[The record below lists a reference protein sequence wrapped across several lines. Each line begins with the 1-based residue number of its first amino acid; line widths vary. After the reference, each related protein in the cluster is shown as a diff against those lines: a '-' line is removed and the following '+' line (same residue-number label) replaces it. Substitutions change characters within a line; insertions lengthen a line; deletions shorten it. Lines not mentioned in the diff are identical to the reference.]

1 MKKILLV
8 TVVMLTGVLVSQ
20 SCTQQGKQLKDEQI
34 EAKVLSASAK
44 LNVIMLDVGEKDNV
58 KRGDEFTILRGDK
71 HIATVAI
78 EKIDEAFSVAKIL
91 TEEKDP
97 MPGDTARR
105 DEQIKDNSTSAVEKV
120 TTKMYDVRDIRT
132 NLQCSV
138 GKLVV
143 FIKSTIKDFS
153 KESNV
158 IKSESDFLTVVGSAD
173 LHKQLQKLLA
183 DLRKLNGDNGG

>member
-44 LNVIMLDVGEKDNV
+44 LNVIILDVGGKDNV

-105 DEQIKDNSTSAVEKV
+105 DD
-120 TTKMYDVRDIRT
+120 
-132 NLQCSV
+132 
-138 GKLVV
+138 
-143 FIKSTIKDFS
+143 
-153 KESNV
+153 
-158 IKSESDFLTVVGSAD
+158 
-173 LHKQLQKLLA
+173 
-183 DLRKLNGDNGG
+183 